1 MDALTHVPEFATFPT
16 ERTEHIAT
24 TVIESVMRFAQRGA
38 FLVGVYLTKIGAV
51 SESLK
56 KRRPVAVPAEMAF
69 GLAAILQIWLWER
82 AGLRP
87 YLCVVELPTAQEA
100 MSDLWKPESDDQAEY
115 LRLKSGSRLL
125 KQVVGAFLS
134 HCALSAPEELGV
146 DIAIDGPLDESMLE
160 AFADFVWQHRHLVKL
175 KD

>member
-1 MDALTHVPEFATFPT
+1 MTQTVTVETSDYV
-16 ERTEHIAT
+16 T
-24 TVIESVMRFAQRGA
+24 TIIESLMRIAHRGA
-38 FLVGVYLTKIGAV
+38 FLVGTYLTKIGAV
-51 SESLK
+51 PKSLK
-56 KRRPVAVPAEMAF
+56 RRQPVSPPIEMAL

-87 YLCVVELPTAQEA
+87 YLHVVDLPTAQEA
-100 MSDLWKPESDDQAEY
+100 MADFWKADSEDQAEY
-115 LRLKSGSRLL
+115 LRSKSGSRLL

-146 DIAIDGPLDESMLE
+146 DIAIDGPMDESMLE
-160 AFADFVWQHRHLVKL
+160 AFADFVWQHRHLVTL

>member
-1 MDALTHVPEFATFPT
+1 MTQTVTVETSDYV
-16 ERTEHIAT
+16 T
-24 TVIESVMRFAQRGA
+24 TIIESLMRIAHRGA
-38 FLVGVYLTKIGAV
+38 FLVGTYLTKIGAV
-51 SESLK
+51 PKSLK
-56 KRRPVAVPAEMAF
+56 RRQPVSPPIEMAL

-87 YLCVVELPTAQEA
+87 YLHVVDLPTAQEA
-100 MSDLWKPESDDQAEY
+100 MADFWKADSEDQAEY
-115 LRLKSGSRLL
+115 LRSKSGSRLL

-146 DIAIDGPLDESMLE
+146 DIAIDGPMDESMLE